1 MGKKKLPNLQ
11 QYGNYQFADE
21 FEKMMQKAGITK
33 GNLVNSKEITSE
45 SDDSKDNLTLYKQ
58 NTGVPQNFRELA
70 AILNSPKV
78 VVSLDC
84 EFYQDDAGEMWL
96 RQLAIKQFGTSN
108 ILAYQF
114 FDDAMPAE
122 RQLDFLKKYD
132 MTFSQARKLRYV
144 KLRKHIV
151 AALKQIN
158 PDFVVGWGSDND
170 LKVLDREEMRA
181 HIKQKK
187 RLSINVPKID
197 LAQIIQQEVFGGKAT
212 LSLAKMGKL
221 LGIDG
226 FVPRHVAKN
235 DVLLLDA
242 VLQFYAHDFNA
253 EII

>member
-84 EFYQDDAGEMWL
+84 EFCQDDAGEMWL

-114 FDDAMPAE
+114 
-122 RQLDFLKKYD
+122 
-132 MTFSQARKLRYV
+132 
-144 KLRKHIV
+144 
-151 AALKQIN
+151 
-158 PDFVVGWGSDND
+158 
-170 LKVLDREEMRA
+170 
-181 HIKQKK
+181 
-187 RLSINVPKID
+187 
-197 LAQIIQQEVFGGKAT
+197 FGGKAT

-242 VLQFYAHDFNA
+242 ILQFYAHDFNA